1 MWIMDPNLDDSVP
14 FAIEKIAAATK
25 RIYNRECFDEEG
37 LVWHAGEKRT
47 RKYESSDEE
56 SESSEESSGGESAG
70 VQESHLMMTAT
81 RKQRNGG
88 ERSGRR

>member
-47 RKYESSDEE
+47 RKYESSDEG

-70 VQESHLMMTAT
+70 ESSDDDSDRETE
-81 RKQRNGG
+81 KQW
-88 ERSGRR
+88 